1 MTIYQV
7 QDACRKTLRSL
18 VEKGE
23 LVCNDFTAMAESSY
37 FCERCSYSQYM
48 HLCKQIVEAQ

>member
-37 FCERCSYSQYM
+37 FCERYSYSQYT